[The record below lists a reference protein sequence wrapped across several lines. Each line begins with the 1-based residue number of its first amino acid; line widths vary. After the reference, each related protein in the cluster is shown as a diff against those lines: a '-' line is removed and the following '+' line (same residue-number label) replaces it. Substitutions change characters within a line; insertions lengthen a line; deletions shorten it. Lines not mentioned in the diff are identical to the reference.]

1 MAIDNRE
8 NWYHLYDV
16 REQFIFKMT
25 KEKWDPPPPNPT
37 WFAALASS
45 SPSLDSDS
53 LLCT

>member
-25 KEKWDPPPPNPT
+25 KEKWDPPPPKSYLVCS
-37 WFAALASS
+37 FGKFISVSGL
-45 SPSLDSDS
+45 
-53 LLCT
+53 

>member
-25 KEKWDPPPPNPT
+25 KEKWDPPPKSYLVCS
-37 WFAALASS
+37 FGKFISVSGL
-45 SPSLDSDS
+45 
-53 LLCT
+53 